1 MMRVG
6 LGYDIHRIV
15 PGRSLILGGVDI
27 PFSMGLEGHSDADV
41 IVHALMDAI
50 LGAAGLGDI
59 GQLFPPSDDRYRDIS
74 SLMLLARV
82 RQLIGQHG
90 FDVVNLDVVLVAEE
104 PKIAEHAEQM
114 RRRIAT
120 ALGVEA
126 SVISVKA
133 TTNEGVGPEGRG
145 EAMSARAVALLS
157 RST

>member
-6 LGYDIHRIV
+6 LGYDIHRLV

-59 GQLFPPSDDRYRDIS
+59 GQHFPPSDDCYRDIS

-82 RQLIGQHG
+82 RQLIEQHD
-90 FDVVNLDVVLVAEE
+90 FDVVNLDVVLVAEK
-104 PKIAEHAEQM
+104 PKIAEHVDQM

-126 SVISVKA
+126 SVISIKA

-157 RST
+157 CSA